1 MSTTVAREYPSFNA
15 GMGTPRISAITLGQV
30 TEPSDFDL
38 DEFLTELAEI
48 GVGTAILGLRRLN
61 IERRKLIKDVPSL
74 APTVDAVLA
83 QVDAFAQ
90 PVADV
95 VGAVIAGLG
104 DAIEGPRGEQ
114 IAKAGQTVADLG
126 PTLIRLSGLTKRD

>member
-1 MSTTVAREYPSFNA
+1 
-15 GMGTPRISAITLGQV
+15 V
-30 TEPSDFDL
+30 TEPGDFDV

-61 IERRKLIKDVPSL
+61 IERRKLVKDVPSL
-74 APTVDAVLA
+74 APTIDALLT
-83 QVDAFAQ
+83 QVDTFAQ

-95 VGAVIAGLG
+95 IGAVIAGLG

-114 IAKAGQTVADLG
+114 IAKTGQTVAELG
-126 PTLIRLSGLTKRD
+126 PELIRLSGLTKRD

>member
-1 MSTTVAREYPSFNA
+1 
-15 GMGTPRISAITLGQV
+15 MGTPRISAITLGQV

>member
-1 MSTTVAREYPSFNA
+1 MPGWVP
-15 GMGTPRISAITLGQV
+15 PRTSAITLSHV
-30 TEPSDFDL
+30 TEPGDFDL
-38 DEFLTELAEI
+38 DEFMTELAEI

-61 IERRKLIKDVPSL
+61 IERRKLVKDVPAL

-95 VGAVIAGLG
+95 IGAVITGLG

-114 IAKAGQTVADLG
+114 ISKTGQTVADLG
-126 PTLIRLSGLTKRD
+126 PALIRLSGLTKRD